1 MLTAATAMAHDSTL
15 TSRIHP
21 AILNRAKDGF
31 LARVRDRDRDPAA
44 AHMESMS
51 IGGSI
56 WLFLTGGDKAA
67 AAVAAAAAGGQTAY
81 PAATMRITSVLRP
94 ARTLTVT
101 TTPAVPAPAERDF
114 KITAG
119 FHLRNSAAAEA
130 AEAAEAEAEATGLAA
145 EKTAWRR
152 RDVGVRLKSVLKR
165 SYQSRSLL
173 FLLLFLSVS
182 LSFALS
188 LSHSLS
194 LSLILSLYLILSLSL
209 PFSLSFSL
217 SFSPSLSPF
226 LPLPPS
232 PSPFPSF
239 LPSLRSLLP
248 SLAPSSRSLSPL
260 RSILSVCFF
269 SISLHLSLSLLPS
282 FYPSL
287 G

>member
-173 FLLLFLSVS
+173 FLLLFLSFSVS
-182 LSFALS
+182 LILC
-188 LSHSLS
+188 LSHS
-194 LSLILSLYLILSLSL
+194 LSLSL
-209 PFSLSFSL
+209 PFSLSLHLSL
-217 SFSPSLSPF
+217 C
-226 LPLPPS
+226 LPLPSS
-232 PSPFPSF
+232 PSPFPS
-239 LPSLRSLLP
+239 LIPSLRSLL
-248 SLAPSSRSLSPL
+248 SSIAPSSRFLSPL
-260 RSILSVCFF
+260 RSTLSVCFF
-269 SISLHLSLSLLPS
+269 FISLPLSLSLLPS
-282 FYPSL
+282 FCPSL